1 MRLRGYV
8 LTGLLLFC
16 YLKKPN
22 NLKFTQPAKVLIY
35 SWLANKAKARLPAFS
50 HNLHLD
56 IYSISLTFSNM
67 YQIPTC
73 RLFENTRTY
82 PSQITHQPPLLPIAR
97 EKRLY
102 LSMRT
107 HTERRTCH
115 PVHIAPQKTKHP
127 CCLNDAIVAGYTYSG
142 QIFVSVSA
150 VTY

>member
-1 MRLRGYV
+1 MPLFCAPHRLIAFSSHKSLLKRLSGYV

-22 NLKFTQPAKVLIY
+22 NLKFMLSAKVLIH

-82 PSQITHQPPLLPIAR
+82 PSQITHQPPLLVIAR
-97 EKRLY
+97 EKWLY

-107 HTERRTCH
+107 HTRKEDLSSSTHRT
-115 PVHIAPQKTKHP
+115 AKNKHP
-127 CCLNDAIVAGYTYSG
+127 C
-142 QIFVSVSA
+142 
-150 VTY
+150 